1 PRGPRLERHRCPSTT
16 RSRDHCTHPERVR
29 ERCTT
34 APAGGKLLR
43 MPEKDDIARALA
55 AAHRN
60 IEPTITRIV
69 RLIGPREG
77 DRSEPINLLE
87 VNPATSPSGIWPIA
101 FTPDPPEVP
110 YGSVVVEVTP
120 DEYSVIVGT
129 ALALPSG
136 WTLGET
142 LYEAAA

>member
-1 PRGPRLERHRCPSTT
+1 MH
-16 RSRDHCTHPERVR
+16 D
-29 ERCTT
+29 
-34 APAGGKLLR
+34 
-43 MPEKDDIARALA
+43 KDEIARALA

-60 IEPTITRIV
+60 LEPTITRIV
-69 RLIGPREG
+69 RLLGSREA
-77 DRSEPINLLE
+77 DQSEPIKLLE

-120 DEYSVIVGT
+120 DEYSAIVGT
-129 ALALPSG
+129 ALALPHG